1 MKRYVRSSF
10 FVTEDEFDSKE
21 VAPVTVYFDCTIDGI
36 FNVTTKENSNFQ
48 IELDSKYSS
57 DSIDYEDDELVED
70 SPYGILDVG
79 DHETYADEIIDKVA
93 EEVINNVNHSGRYHV
108 KCDVTF
114 AVDVHDITEYY
125 RIPLRTMDDVRYDV
139 SNISTEFNSDK
150 SSVYNLTIDSEGAD
164 E

>member
-1 MKRYVRSSF
+1 MKRYVRSS

-36 FNVTTKENSNFQ
+36 FNVTTKENDNLQ
-48 IELDSKYSS
+48 VELDSKYSS
-57 DSIDYEDDELVED
+57 DAIDYEDEELFED
-70 SPYGILDVG
+70 SPYGILYLG
-79 DHETYADEIIDKVA
+79 DHETYADEIIEKVA
-93 EEVINNVNHSGRYHV
+93 ENVMRSVSHSGQYHV
-108 KCDVTF
+108 TCSVTF

-139 SNISTEFNSDK
+139 SNVSTEFNSDK
-150 SSVYNLTIDSEGAD
+150 SSVYNLTIDNKGVD